1 LAGAALGPPAAPRL
15 GSIVASLT
23 GKVAIVT
30 GASRGIGADVARML
44 ARQGARV
51 VCCARTEH
59 EGEHPLAGSL
69 ARTVEDIRGGGG
81 AAVAVAANLARD
93 EDCERVVQ
101 AAGDA
106 FAPVDVLINN
116 AAVAFFGP
124 TVDLPASRWLA
135 SWRVTVHA
143 TFLLSKLVLPSM
155 LERGWGRIVNV
166 TSESAIGPGAAPYPG
181 TPIVGDTAYGA
192 QKAAIERFTQGLAEE
207 VYPAGVG
214 VAAIAPSL
222 IVPTPGALANAQI
235 TGADDPRAEDP
246 AYMPEAIRV
255 LVTDPLD
262 RVAGRVVYSQQLLL
276 EKGLIQHGGGLGVDP
291 ARRVTGYVSASTR
304 A

>member
-1 LAGAALGPPAAPRL
+1 
-15 GSIVASLT
+15 VAFLT

-44 ARQGARV
+44 ARERASV
-51 VCCARTEH
+51 VCCARTEQ
-59 EGEHPLAGSL
+59 EGQHPLEGSL
-69 ARTVEDIRGGGG
+69 AGTVADIRGAGGE
-81 AAVAVAANLARD
+81 AVAVAVNLARD

-101 AAGDA
+101 TAADA
-106 FAPVDVLINN
+106 FGPADILVNN

-124 TVDLPASRWLA
+124 TVELPTSRWLA

-143 TFLLSKLVLPSM
+143 TFLLSKLVLPAM
-155 LERGWGRIVNV
+155 IERGWGRIVNV
-166 TSESAIGPGAAPYPG
+166 SSESAIGPGTAPYPG
-181 TPIVGDTAYGA
+181 TPIIGDTAYGA

-214 VAAIAPSL
+214 VASIAPSL

-235 TGADDPRAEDP
+235 TGPEDPRAEDP

-255 LVTDPLD
+255 LVTDELD
-262 RVAGRVVYSQQLLL
+262 RVAGRVLYSQQLLL
-276 EKGLIQHGGGLGVDP
+276 EKGLIESGGGLGVDP
-291 ARRVTGYVSASTR
+291 ARRVTGYVTASTLR